1 MAQETLKLTIT
12 ADTQEALANLQNFI
26 KTSKGLK
33 GEMQNFGNV
42 SNQATNALSNLSRV
56 AQDAPYGF
64 MGIANNLNPLLESF
78 QRLKTEAGTT
88 GGALKAMAQGLMG
101 PAGIGLALGAVS
113 SIIVAFGPKIMD
125 FITGTKKAAEVE
137 DKFATSLK
145 EARAQASETGIRLQA
160 YLSISENANIS
171 DARRAEALKAVKDE
185 LGKVNSAYA
194 STITNVGDARKAVD
208 LYTQSLVNQ
217 ALTTRYIDKIAD
229 KTENLNNVN
238 KKILQSGRDYYKTID
253 EQNRLIAEGRIS
265 AAVDQAVAAKQL
277 KKDNIEARKD
287 ANALKNEIIDTRVE
301 VNNLLIESSKNP
313 FFNFTKGADE
323 ATNATNKTAKSV
335 EKLGK
340 QARTLKVGT
349 TAVIQTERS
358 IQTPATP
365 TTLNKNV
372 PMWAQQYTAD
382 QIFKNE
388 AALRRYNSQLQIAN
402 GITDTLTPAFEAMF
416 NAMANGENIGKALE
430 ETFKRILVQLTTMII
445 KTLIFKGIMAALGIP
460 TAGGGGGGFTN
471 FNPIGA
477 ANEGGAFVLRGQ
489 DLLLATNRAK
499 KASNLK
505 GQNISLA

>member
-12 ADTQEALANLQNFI
+12 ADTAEALANLNNFI

-33 GEMQNFGNV
+33 TEMQNFGNV
-42 SNQATNALSNLSRV
+42 SGQATNALSNLSRV

-78 QRLKTEAGTT
+78 QRLKVEAGSSS
-88 GGALKAMAQGLMG
+88 GALKAMAQGLIG

-125 FITGTKKAAEVE
+125 FINGTSKATQVE
-137 DKFATSLK
+137 DKFATSLRD
-145 EARAQASETGIRLQA
+145 ARAEASETGIRLQS
-160 YLSISENANIS
+160 YLIISESANVS
-171 DARRAEALKAVKDE
+171 EERRAEALKAVVTE
-185 LGKVNSAYA
+185 LSKVNSAYA
-194 STITNVGDARKAVD
+194 STITNVDQARAAVD
-208 LYTQSLVNQ
+208 LYTKALVNQ

-229 KTENLNNVN
+229 KTEALNDVN
-238 KKILQSGRDYYKTID
+238 KKILQSGRDYFKTID

-265 AAVDQAVAAKQL
+265 AAVDQAVAAKEL
-277 KKDNIEARKD
+277 KKQNIEARKEG
-287 ANALKNEIIDTRVE
+287 NALKNEIIDTRV
-301 VNNLLIESSKNP
+301 VVKDLLVEASNNP
-313 FFNFTKGADE
+313 FYNFTKGANE
-323 ATNATNKTAKSV
+323 ATNATNNTTKSI

-340 QARTLKVGT
+340 QARVLKVGT
-349 TAVIQTERS
+349 TAIIETENK
-358 IQTPATP
+358 ITTPETP
-365 TTLNKNV
+365 NKLSKDL
-372 PMWAQQYTAD
+372 PMFAQQYTAD

-388 AALRRYNSQLQIAN
+388 AALRRYNTQLQIAN

-416 NAMANGENIGKALE
+416 SAMANGENIGKALE
-430 ETFKRILVQLTTMII
+430 QTFKNILVQLSTMII

-460 TAGGGGGGFTN
+460 TAGAGGGFTN

-477 ANEGGAFVLRGQ
+477 AGDGGGAFVLRGQ
-489 DLLLATNRAK
+489 DLLLATNRAQ